1 MICVWQSI
9 LTVPGLGLSFE
20 GKGFGKN
27 KTALQLAAEVISGL
41 LDIDEPINRFFPSL
55 PFYLYKSPCKGPRAF
70 RLTQLVHLVLGPKS
84 KGKLLAMCSIC
95 LHNCSPLFSG
105 FLWGDPEEWG
115 R

>member
-41 LDIDEPINRFFPSL
+41 LDIDEPVNRF
-55 PFYLYKSPCKGPRAF
+55 SPPCHFIYTKAHVRA
-70 RLTQLVHLVLGPKS
+70 Q
-84 KGKLLAMCSIC
+84 
-95 LHNCSPLFSG
+95 
-105 FLWGDPEEWG
+105 G
-115 R
+115 RFA